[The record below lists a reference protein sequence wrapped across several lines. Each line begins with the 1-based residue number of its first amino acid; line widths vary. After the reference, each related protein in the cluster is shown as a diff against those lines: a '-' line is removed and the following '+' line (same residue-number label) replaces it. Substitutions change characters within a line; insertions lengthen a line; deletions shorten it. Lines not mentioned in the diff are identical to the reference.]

1 MFVTELE
8 TFVHKFHQLQNAG
21 LNAYLDLDIR
31 GGYAWVSLHLQLGHV
46 PGPPH
51 PQPSVYA
58 PVGGAC
64 LRRKQ
69 KRAASRKQAEEA
81 AKTAENF
88 VQSVI
93 AEEAPEKVTM
103 DILDEVCEDEAY
115 NNNVDNINE
124 NLIHSKGL
132 QSAVI
137 W

>member
-1 MFVTELE
+1 M
-8 TFVHKFHQLQNAG
+8 
-21 LNAYLDLDIR
+21 
-31 GGYAWVSLHLQLGHV
+31 
-46 PGPPH
+46 
-51 PQPSVYA
+51 YA
-58 PVGGAC
+58 PVGGAR

-103 DILDEVCEDEAY
+103 DILNEVCGDEAY

-137 W
+137 R